1 MWESLDSVQGDTV
14 FVDHQFNT
22 VSSGGE
28 AAGARGQD
36 QDRDH
41 QLAVSLQKQDAEA
54 VSQDREWAEFKQR
67 HLGAGQEEAGSLNK
81 CFEVSKAGMPVEM
94 GTLAACQSCTKESFN
109 EIISGKNHRL
119 CQKERSYTISP
130 GANITSTPNGCK
142 EIRKKNSRHIQMCSC
157 SFKEEKEKSNNIQ
170 YRGLC

>member
-1 MWESLDSVQGDTV
+1 MDSQAIEQERQGDTV
-14 FVDHQFNT
+14 FVDQQFNIVT
-22 VSSGGE
+22 SAGE
-28 AAGARGQD
+28 AAGAGG

-54 VSQDREWAEFKQR
+54 VSQDREWAEFEQR
-67 HLGAGQEEAGSLNK
+67 HMRTGQEEAGSLNK

-130 GANITSTPNGCK
+130 GANITST
-142 EIRKKNSRHIQMCSC
+142 
-157 SFKEEKEKSNNIQ
+157 
-170 YRGLC
+170 